1 MIHAVHDISLKLAV
15 GESLAL
21 VGESGCGK
29 SQTALAIMG
38 LLDSHGYISGKILF
52 HERDLLKT
60 SPIQFNQ
67 IRGSK
72 IAIVFQDPMT
82 SLNPYLKIS
91 TQMTEVLIQHQNCD
105 YRRALQLSIDMLDAV
120 RIPDANS
127 RIHHYPQQ
135 FSGGMR
141 QRVMIA
147 MALLAK
153 PELLIADEPT
163 TALDVTVQA
172 QIIELL
178 KELQRTFNMALIL
191 ITHDLGVV
199 AGISDR
205 VAVLY
210 AGRIVE
216 LANTGELF
224 NQPQHPYTQGLLQ
237 SVPRMNDLTSRR
249 LPAIPGYPPDPA
261 QPVKGCSFLPRCS
274 YHTDNCQAS
283 IPILQTMDGSP
294 THESACPVR
303 CHQRL

>member
-1 MIHAVHDISLKLAV
+1 
-15 GESLAL
+15 
-21 VGESGCGK
+21 
-29 SQTALAIMG
+29 MG
-38 LLDSHGYISGKILF
+38 LLDRHSQITGKILF
-52 HERDLLKT
+52 QGRDLLQISQK
-60 SPIQFNQ
+60 QFNQ
-67 IRGSK
+67 IRGRK
-72 IAIVFQDPMT
+72 IALVFQDPMT

-91 TQMTEVLIQHQNCD
+91 TQMTEVLIQHQGCD
-105 YRRALQLSIDMLDAV
+105 YRTALQSSIDMLDAV
-120 RIPDANS
+120 RIADSKS
-127 RIHHYPQQ
+127 RIHQYPQQ

-147 MALLAK
+147 MSLLAK

-178 KELQRTFNMALIL
+178 KELQQTLNMALIL

-216 LANTGELF
+216 LASTGDLF

-237 SVPRMNDLTSRR
+237 SVPRMTDMSSSR
-249 LPAIPGYPPDPA
+249 LHAIPGQPPDPS
-261 QPVKGCSFLPRCS
+261 QPFQGCSFFPRCN
-274 YHTDNCQAS
+274 YHTDDCLES
-283 IPILQTMDGSP
+283 VPVLLKTSVSR
-294 THESACPVR
+294 THESACPVSF
-303 CHQRL
+303 HPAI